1 MKQRLHALG
10 IGITVL
16 SMMLPM
22 ANAVASESYKVSKGD
37 TLWGISKKYGVSI
50 DDIKRTNNLSANR
63 PLKIGVKLTIP
74 STKKDSEVKS
84 SENSS
89 TPLDEKEVRRF
100 GPRIAKQLVEARE
113 NESSTDAGKS
123 EVVRTALS
131 YRGARYVRGG
141 VGSRGF
147 DCSGFTRHVYSKH
160 GINLPHSSRTQATC
174 GKSVEKKDL
183 QPGDL
188 VFFATRRQGI
198 SHVGLYIGNNRFIH
212 ASTPSTG
219 VIISSLSQ
227 GYYAS
232 RYRGARRVKTNK

>member
-22 ANAVASESYKVSKGD
+22 TNAVASESHKVSKGD
-37 TLWGISKKYGVSI
+37 TLWGISRKYGVSI
-50 DDIKRTNNLSANR
+50 NDIKSANNISASK
-63 PLKIGVKLTIP
+63 PLKIGATLAIP
-74 STKKDSEVKS
+74 STKKDGEVKS
-84 SENSS
+84 SEKDSAS
-89 TPLDEKEVRRF
+89 PDEKEVRRF
-100 GPRIAKQLVEARE
+100 GPRVAKQFVEERQ
-113 NESSTDAGKS
+113 NESSTDSNNS
-123 EVVRTALS
+123 EIVRTALA

-147 DCSGFTRHVYSKH
+147 DCSGFTRHVYAKH
-160 GINLPHSSRTQATC
+160 GINLPHSSRTQASC
-174 GKSVEKKDL
+174 GKSVDRKNL

-188 VFFATRRQGI
+188 VFFATRKRGI
-198 SHVGLYIGNNRFIH
+198 SHVGLYIGSGRFIH

-219 VIISSLSQ
+219 VIISSLNQ

-232 RYRGARRVKTNK
+232 RYRGARRVTAD